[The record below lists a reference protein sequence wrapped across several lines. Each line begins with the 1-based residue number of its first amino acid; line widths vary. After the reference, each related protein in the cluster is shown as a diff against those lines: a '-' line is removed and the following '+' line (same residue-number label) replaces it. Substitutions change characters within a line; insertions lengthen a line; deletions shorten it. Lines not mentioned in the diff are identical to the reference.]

1 MPRPTNSVAKVAE
14 RFGVPSLETC
24 TRIDNED
31 SVRALQAS
39 HYRLTARM
47 RELET
52 QFESK
57 AAELRQA
64 FLDESAKILNGSEEE
79 G

>member
-1 MPRPTNSVAKVAE
+1 MPRTNSVVKAPM
-14 RFGVPSLETC
+14 FGVPSLETAS
-24 TRIDNED
+24 RIDNED

-47 RELET
+47 RELES
-52 QFESK
+52 QFEEK
-57 AAELRQA
+57 AAQLRQA

-79 G
+79 V